1 MVLETLNL
9 KPGTV
14 LLIFFIAVFG
24 LFVFNWSSGSIQDTG
39 EEALEDQ
46 RSAIDCSNLEIDFVQ
61 FNSFNGST
69 QLLFRL
75 NQDVETAD
83 IGFRGSQNDSVRIEN
98 INETDLNRAVVNGT
112 GFDNVVVR
120 TGECGQGFSY
130 R

>member
-14 LLIFFIAVFG
+14 LLVFFIAVFG
-24 LFVFNWSSGSIQDTG
+24 FFVFNWTSGSIQDTG
-39 EEALEDQ
+39 EDALEDQ
-46 RSAIDCSNLEIDFVQ
+46 QTAIDCSNLEIDFVQ

-75 NQDVETAD
+75 NQDIETAA
-83 IGFRGSQNDSVRIEN
+83 IGFRGSQNDTVRIVN

-112 GFDNVVVR
+112 AYDNVVVR
-120 TGECGQGFSY
+120 TGVCDQGFSY

>member
-14 LLIFFIAVFG
+14 LLIFFIAAFG
-24 LFVFNWSSGSIQDTG
+24 LFVFNWTSGSIQDTG